1 MKSLWIKTLLL
12 TGALALQSHA
22 IIGFGAHYTPA
33 PAMEIKS
40 NTGTIT
46 PAGATNPITL
56 DLKGSSGLQ
65 GLGVKLWIDALP
77 FIDLEI
83 ASNLQFGYYDLA
95 VIQNGTPHEVNFD
108 LGIPGLKDSPFYAR
122 SQTDVAVLYPVLKF
136 PPGISILKL
145 YAGGGLSYGAATQ
158 TLSAKFAKKALAN
171 ASTSEYDPATDG
183 YAEATKVLV
192 KAIEDEGM
200 VSGIGAFVQAGAH
213 AKLPIIPIAAY
224 ADAKYRFLG
233 SNPELVEG
241 QDLSFELGLA
251 LAF

>member
-1 MKSLWIKTLLL
+1 MKSHWIKILAL

-22 IIGFGAHYTPA
+22 IIGFGMHIAPA
-33 PAMEIKS
+33 PGMEIKS
-40 NTGTIT
+40 NTGVIT
-46 PAGATNPITL
+46 PAGASNPITL
-56 DLKGSSGLQ
+56 DLEGASGLQ
-65 GLGVKLWIDALP
+65 GFGFKLWLDVFPIV
-77 FIDLEI
+77 DLEVT
-83 ASNLQFGYYDLA
+83 NDLQFGYYDLN
-95 VIQNGTPHEVNFD
+95 VIQGSTSHEVKFD

-122 SQTDVAVLYPVLKF
+122 NNVDVAVLYPFLKF

-145 YAGGGLSYGAATQ
+145 YAGGGLSYGVATQ

-171 ASTSEYDPATDG
+171 APTSEYDPATDG
-183 YAEATKVLV
+183 YAEATEVLV

-200 VSGIGAFVQAGAH
+200 VSGMGGFVQAGAH

-233 SNPELVEG
+233 TNPELIDGSDFTV
-241 QDLSFELGLA
+241 ELGVA